1 MRTFKNTKFTDLEK
15 QLLRSF
21 LPIQNVEFIPEGMQK
36 INQIMGLIFDN
47 ENVFLLPK
55 VLKGVV
61 GSLVKKGVLMSE
73 DMEDR
78 GFNYIYLEGN
88 TFDNNQEL
96 LNELIEI
103 VK

>member
-1 MRTFKNTKFTDLEK
+1 MKTFKNTKFTDLEK

-21 LPIQNVEFIPEGMQK
+21 LPIQNVEFIPDGMQK

-47 ENVFLLPK
+47 ENVFHLPK

-61 GSLVKKGVLMSE
+61 GSLVKKEVLMSE

-78 GFNYIYLEGN
+78 GFNCIYLNGDAFDGN
-88 TFDNNQEL
+88 QDL
-96 LNELIEI
+96 LNEIIEL